1 MGLRI
6 LTYKEIDRS
15 QWEKLVRES
24 RTGTWFQSPEAYR
37 LFASMPELF
46 RPFAIAVERVNELTN
61 ERTLRG
67 VCVGYVTKEKGWLKQ
82 YFTRRA
88 IIQGGPVLANDASSE
103 EVELLMNAV
112 RKQLVIG
119 DWLLVN
125 GPIYIETRN
134 FEDYSKWKEA
144 FERAGFEYKKHL
156 NFHIDCTDKERMWE
170 GLSEVRRRQIRKAV
184 NNGARIKSEGISEA
198 EIREW
203 YQILSRL
210 YRTKVKRPVFEEA
223 FFQEAYRQGMAK
235 YLLVKHE
242 GKVIGGMMIVSSSS
256 CVYEWYICGMDAEYK
271 EQYPSVMAT
280 WAAMEYENEHGLARF
295 DVMGAGVPDVPY
307 GVRDFKA
314 EFGGKLVEQGRFLCV
329 CKPWLYRLGTFVVK
343 LLKRKKQIKPF

>member
-1 MGLRI
+1 M
-6 LTYKEIDRS
+6 
-15 QWEKLVRES
+15 
-24 RTGTWFQSPEAYR
+24 

-61 ERTLRG
+61 ERKLRG
-67 VCVGYVTKEKGWLKQ
+67 VCVGYVTRESNKLKQ
-82 YFTRRA
+82 FFTRRA

-134 FEDYSKWKEA
+134 FEDYSKWREA
-144 FERAGFEYKKHL
+144 FEDAGFRYERHL
-156 NFHIDCTDKERMWE
+156 NFHVDCTDEEAMWERM
-170 GLSEVRRRQIRKAV
+170 SEVRRRQVRKAV
-184 NNGARIKSEGISEA
+184 NNGARIKSEGISEL
-198 EIREW
+198 EISAF

-223 FFQEAYRQGMAK
+223 FFQEAYRQGVAK
-235 YLLVKHE
+235 YLLVKYI
-242 GKVIGGMMIVSSSS
+242 GKVIGGMMIVTSSR
-256 CVYEWYICGMDAEYK
+256 CVYEWYICGLDAEYK

-280 WAAMEYENEHGLARF
+280 WAAMEYANEHGLARF
-295 DVMGAGVPDVPY
+295 DVMGAGEPGVPY

-314 EFGGKLVEQGRFLCV
+314 EFGGTLVEHGRWQYIGNTL
-329 CKPWLYRLGTFVVK
+329 LYCLGLIGVK
-343 LLKRKKQIKPF
+343 LLKR